1 MVSVGLNYILQ
12 VAFELRESQWAQRL
26 ALSLTF
32 SPYTFQSS
40 TLTSVTTLLPCWK
53 LGYRVCFNLA
63 ENLSHCRDKRGAI
76 NSTELRWRYLQ
87 LYIYLLF
94 FLWPPSHL
102 SFILLEIFISV
113 VALKRYNYFVSAL
126 LKHGHLNQ
134 LQLQVWTPTSVSR
147 LVLWKGVN
155 AEF

>member
-1 MVSVGLNYILQ
+1 MLFHVVLMVSVGLNYILQ

-63 ENLSHCRDKRGAI
+63 EKLSHCRDKRGAI
-76 NSTELRWRYLQ
+76 NSTELRWRYLTALHLFVVVFMTAITFELHSTGNLYKRGCFEKVQ
-87 LYIYLLF
+87 LF
-94 FLWPPSHL
+94 CF
-102 SFILLEIFISV
+102 SF
-113 VALKRYNYFVSAL
+113 A
-126 LKHGHLNQ
+126 
-134 LQLQVWTPTSVSR
+134 
-147 LVLWKGVN
+147 
-155 AEF
+155 

>member
-12 VAFELRESQWAQRL
+12 VAFELRESQWVQRL

-32 SPYTFQSS
+32 SPYTFQSL

-63 ENLSHCRDKRGAI
+63 ESLSHCRTKRGAI
-76 NSTELRWRYLQ
+76 NSTELRWTYLTA
-87 LYIYLLF
+87 LHLF
-94 FLWPPSHL
+94 MMFFYDRHL

-134 LQLQVWTPTSVSR
+134 LQLQV
-147 LVLWKGVN
+147 
-155 AEF
+155 